1 MANTEIGTGFTSQY
15 TGAQIQQAIGAYLN
29 GDTRSTIVVDIA
41 DKTKWIE
48 TTASDKNKGQYYLN
62 ITCTGTSFV
71 GHTPDAFLIIDGVKV
86 IPYVYY
92 DTTLGDK
99 ITSVWLYSNTQA
111 VCKVVLI
118 GSAPISPA
126 SNTVQINPT

>member
-1 MANTEIGTGFTSQY
+1 MAGTGFTSQY
-15 TGAQIQQAIGAYLN
+15 TGTEIEQAIGAYLN

-48 TTASDKNKGQYYLN
+48 TSALDKDKGQYYLH

-86 IPYVYY
+86 IPYAHY
-92 DTTLGDK
+92 DTTLRDQT
-99 ITSVWLYSNTQA
+99 TSIWLYSNIQT

-118 GSAPISPA
+118 GSAPIIPA

>member
-1 MANTEIGTGFTSQY
+1 MANGDFVSQH
-15 TGAQIQQAIGAYLN
+15 TGAQIEQAIGAYLN

-48 TTASDKNKGQYYLN
+48 TAASEKDKGQYYLN
-62 ITCTGTSFV
+62 IMCTGTSFV
-71 GHTPDAFLIIDGVKV
+71 GHTPDTFLIIDGAKV

-92 DTTLGDK
+92 DTTLDD
-99 ITSVWLYSNTQA
+99 ITSVWLYSNTQV

-118 GSAPISPA
+118 GSTPISPA

>member
-1 MANTEIGTGFTSQY
+1 MAGATGFTSQY
-15 TGAQIQQAIGAYLN
+15 TGSEIEQAISAYLN
-29 GDTRSTIVVDIA
+29 GDTRSTVVVDIA
-41 DKTKWIE
+41 DEKKWIE
-48 TTASDKNKGQYYLN
+48 TDVSDKDKGQYYLH

-86 IPYVYY
+86 IPYARY
-92 DTTLGDK
+92 DTTLDD
-99 ITSVWLYSNTQA
+99 ITSVWLYSNTQV

-118 GSAPISPA
+118 GSTPISPA

>member
-1 MANTEIGTGFTSQY
+1 MAEGDFVSQY
-15 TGAQIQQAIGAYLN
+15 TGSEIEQAISAYLN
-29 GDTRSTIVVDIA
+29 GDTRSTVVVDIA
-41 DKTKWIE
+41 DEKKWIE
-48 TTASDKNKGQYYLN
+48 TDVSDKDKGQYYLH

-86 IPYVYY
+86 IPYARY
-92 DTTLGDK
+92 DTTLGGQT
-99 ITSVWLYSNTQA
+99 TSIWLYSNIQA

-118 GSAPISPA
+118 GSAPIIPA

>member
-1 MANTEIGTGFTSQY
+1 MAGATGFTSQY
-15 TGAQIQQAIGAYLN
+15 TGSEIEQAISAYLN

-48 TTASDKNKGQYYLN
+48 TDVSDKDKGQYYLH

-86 IPYVYY
+86 IPYARY
-92 DTTLGDK
+92 DTTLGDQTTN
-99 ITSVWLYSNTQA
+99 IWLYSNIQA

-118 GSAPISPA
+118 GSAPIIPA

>member
-1 MANTEIGTGFTSQY
+1 MAEGDFVSQY
-15 TGAQIQQAIGAYLN
+15 TGTQIEQAISAYLN

-48 TTASDKNKGQYYLN
+48 TAASEKDKGQYYLN
-62 ITCTGTSFV
+62 IMCTGTSFV
-71 GHTPDAFLIIDGVKV
+71 GHTPDTFLIIDGAKV

-92 DTTLGDK
+92 DTTLGD
-99 ITSVWLYSNTQA
+99 ITSVWLYSNTQV

-118 GSAPISPA
+118 GSTPISPA

>member
-1 MANTEIGTGFTSQY
+1 MAEVAEATGFVSQY
-15 TGAQIQQAIGAYLN
+15 TGAQIEQAISAYLN

-48 TTASDKNKGQYYLN
+48 TAASEKDKGQYYLN
-62 ITCTGTSFV
+62 IMCTGTSFV
-71 GHTPDAFLIIDGVKV
+71 GHTPDTFLIIDGAKV

-92 DTTLGDK
+92 DTTLDD
-99 ITSVWLYSNTQA
+99 ITSVWLYSNTQV

-118 GSAPISPA
+118 GSTPISPA

>member
-1 MANTEIGTGFTSQY
+1 MAEGDFVSQY
-15 TGAQIQQAIGAYLN
+15 TGAQIEQAVSAYLN

-48 TTASDKNKGQYYLN
+48 TAASEKDKGQYYLN
-62 ITCTGTSFV
+62 IMCTGTSFV
-71 GHTPDAFLIIDGVKV
+71 GHTPDTFLIIDGAKV

-92 DTTLGDK
+92 DTTLDD
-99 ITSVWLYSNTQA
+99 ITSVWLYSNTQV

-118 GSAPISPA
+118 GSTPISPA

>member
-1 MANTEIGTGFTSQY
+1 MAEATGFTSQY
-15 TGAQIQQAIGAYLN
+15 TGEQIEQAIAAYWN

-48 TTASDKNKGQYYLN
+48 TAVSDKDKGQYYLN

-71 GHTPDAFLIIDGVKV
+71 GHTPDVFLIIDGVKV

-92 DTTLGDK
+92 DTTLGSD
-99 ITSVWLYSNTQA
+99 ITSVWLYSNTQV
-111 VCKVVLI
+111 VCKVILI
-118 GSAPISPA
+118 GSAPIGPA
-126 SNTVQINPT
+126 SNTVQINPA

>member
-1 MANTEIGTGFTSQY
+1 MAGATGFTSQY
-15 TGAQIQQAIGAYLN
+15 TGSEIEQAISAYLN
-29 GDTRSTIVVDIA
+29 GDTRSTVVVDIA

-48 TTASDKNKGQYYLN
+48 TDVSDKDKGQYYLH

-86 IPYVYY
+86 IPYAHY
-92 DTTLGDK
+92 DTTLGNK
-99 ITSVWLYSNTQA
+99 TTSIWLYSNIQA

-118 GSAPISPA
+118 GSAPIIPA

>member
-1 MANTEIGTGFTSQY
+1 MANGDFVSQY
-15 TGAQIQQAIGAYLN
+15 TGAQIEQAISAYLN
-29 GDTRSTIVVDIA
+29 GDTRSTIVVDIT

-48 TTASDKNKGQYYLN
+48 TAASEKDKGQYYLN
-62 ITCTGTSFV
+62 IMCTGTSFV
-71 GHTPDAFLIIDGVKV
+71 GHTPDTFLIIDGAKV

-92 DTTLGDK
+92 DTTLDD
-99 ITSVWLYSNTQA
+99 ITSVWLYSNTQV

-118 GSAPISPA
+118 GSTPISPA

>member
-1 MANTEIGTGFTSQY
+1 MAEGDFVSQY
-15 TGAQIQQAIGAYLN
+15 TGAKIEQAISAYWN

-48 TTASDKNKGQYYLN
+48 TADSEKDKGQYYLN

-71 GHTPDAFLIIDGVKV
+71 GHTPDVFLIIDGVKV

-92 DTTLGDK
+92 DTTLGSD
-99 ITSVWLYSNTQA
+99 ITSVWLYSNTQV
-111 VCKVVLI
+111 VCKVILI
-118 GSAPISPA
+118 GSAPISPV
-126 SNTVQINPT
+126 SNTVQINPA

>member
-1 MANTEIGTGFTSQY
+1 MANGDFVSQY
-15 TGAQIQQAIGAYLN
+15 TGDKIEQAIAAYWN

-48 TTASDKNKGQYYLN
+48 TAVSDKDKGQYYLN

-71 GHTPDAFLIIDGVKV
+71 GHTPDVFLIIDGVKV

-92 DTTLGDK
+92 DKTLGSD
-99 ITSVWLYSNTQA
+99 ITSVWLYSNTQV
-111 VCKVVLI
+111 VCKVILI

-126 SNTVQINPT
+126 SNTVQINPA

>member
-1 MANTEIGTGFTSQY
+1 MAEATGFTSQY
-15 TGAQIQQAIGAYLN
+15 TGEQIEQAIAAYWN

-48 TTASDKNKGQYYLN
+48 TAVSDKDKGQYYLN

-71 GHTPDAFLIIDGVKV
+71 GHTPDVFLIIDGVKV

-92 DTTLGDK
+92 DATLGSD
-99 ITSVWLYSNTQA
+99 ITSVWLYSNTQV
-111 VCKVVLI
+111 VCKVILI

-126 SNTVQINPT
+126 SNTVQINPA

>member
-1 MANTEIGTGFTSQY
+1 MAGTGFTSQY
-15 TGAQIQQAIGAYLN
+15 TGAQIEQAISAYLN
-29 GDTRSTIVVDIA
+29 GDTKTTVVVDIA

-48 TTASDKNKGQYYLN
+48 TAASEKDKGQYYLN
-62 ITCTGTSFV
+62 IMCTGTSFV
-71 GHTPDAFLIIDGVKV
+71 GHTPDTFLIIDGAKV

-92 DTTLGDK
+92 DTTLDD
-99 ITSVWLYSNTQA
+99 ITSVWLYSNTQV

-118 GSAPISPA
+118 GSTPISPA

>member
-1 MANTEIGTGFTSQY
+1 MAEGDFVSQY
-15 TGAQIQQAIGAYLN
+15 TGAKIEQAISAYLN

-48 TTASDKNKGQYYLN
+48 TAASEKDKGQYYLN
-62 ITCTGTSFV
+62 IMCTGTSFV
-71 GHTPDAFLIIDGVKV
+71 GHTPDTFLIIDGAKV

-92 DTTLGDK
+92 DTTLDD
-99 ITSVWLYSNTQA
+99 ITSVWLYSNTQV

-118 GSAPISPA
+118 GSTPISPA

>member
-1 MANTEIGTGFTSQY
+1 MAYTSQY
-15 TGAQIQQAIGAYLN
+15 TGSQIDTAVGAYLN
-29 GDTRSTIVVDIA
+29 GDTRSTVVVDIA
-41 DKTKWIE
+41 DEKQWIE
-48 TTASDKNKGQYYLN
+48 TDVSDKDKGQYYLH

-86 IPYVYY
+86 IPYVHY
-92 DTTLGDK
+92 DTTLGDQT
-99 ITSVWLYSNTQA
+99 TSIWLYSNTQA

-118 GSAPISPA
+118 GSAPIIPA

>member
-1 MANTEIGTGFTSQY
+1 MADTGFTSQY
-15 TGAQIQQAIGAYLN
+15 TGTEIEQAIGAYLN

-48 TTASDKNKGQYYLN
+48 TAASEKDKGQYYLN
-62 ITCTGTSFV
+62 IMCTGTSFV
-71 GHTPDAFLIIDGVKV
+71 GHTPDTFLIIDGAKV

-92 DTTLGDK
+92 DTTLDD
-99 ITSVWLYSNTQA
+99 ITSVWLYSNTQV

-118 GSAPISPA
+118 GSTPISPA